1 MLTHM
6 WGSCQALVRT
16 GRLVPGPGDWTFQ
29 AHHTNQACQ
38 KSGTISPESKCRITG
53 TNESGVGNL
62 RECEVPEGKV
72 TSMKIAVIGASGQ
85 IGAFIR
91 DEALARGHQVTAIMR
106 HPEKIPVQD
115 PRLHVVKADILKDK
129 VDELVKGHDAVIS
142 AYNPGWKNPD
152 MYNQQIEGYK
162 RIISGV
168 KESGIKRLLVVG
180 GAGSLEVAPGVQVL
194 DTASFSEQVKK
205 GVLATREVL
214 YMLKE
219 EKELEWTFLS
229 PPTSIAPGERTGHYR
244 VGKDQ
249 LLKNKEGE
257 SKISTPDYAVAM
269 LDELENR
276 QHIRERF
283 TAAY

>member
-1 MLTHM
+1 
-6 WGSCQALVRT
+6 
-16 GRLVPGPGDWTFQ
+16 
-29 AHHTNQACQ
+29 
-38 KSGTISPESKCRITG
+38 
-53 TNESGVGNL
+53 
-62 RECEVPEGKV
+62 
-72 TSMKIAVIGASGQ
+72 MKIAVIGASGQ

-91 DEALARGHQVTAIMR
+91 DEALARGHQVTAIVR
-106 HPEKIPVQD
+106 HPEKIPVQN
-115 PRLHVVKADILKDK
+115 PRLHVVEADILKDK

-152 MYNQQIEGYK
+152 MYNEQIEGYR

-194 DTASFSEQVKK
+194 DTTSFSEQVKK

-214 YMLKE
+214 YMLRE

-229 PPTSIAPGERTGHYR
+229 PPTSIKPGERTGHYR

-283 TAAY
+283 TVAY

>member
-1 MLTHM
+1 MR
-6 WGSCQALVRT
+6 A
-16 GRLVPGPGDWTFQ
+16 
-29 AHHTNQACQ
+29 A
-38 KSGTISPESKCRITG
+38 I
-53 TNESGVGNL
+53 
-62 RECEVPEGKV
+62 
-72 TSMKIAVIGASGQ
+72 IGASGQ

-106 HPEKIPVQD
+106 HPEKITVPN

-152 MYNQQIEGYK
+152 MYDEQIEGYK

-168 KESGIKRLLVVG
+168 KKSGIKRLLVVG

-219 EKELEWTFLS
+219 ERELEWTFLS
-229 PPTSIAPGERTGHYR
+229 PPASIASGERTGHYR

-249 LLKNKEGE
+249 LLRNKDGE
-257 SKISTPDYAVAM
+257 SKISTQDYAVAM
-269 LDELENR
+269 LDELENP

-283 TAAY
+283 TVAY

>member
-1 MLTHM
+1 
-6 WGSCQALVRT
+6 
-16 GRLVPGPGDWTFQ
+16 
-29 AHHTNQACQ
+29 
-38 KSGTISPESKCRITG
+38 
-53 TNESGVGNL
+53 
-62 RECEVPEGKV
+62 
-72 TSMKIAVIGASGQ
+72 MKIAVIGASGQ

-91 DEALARGHQVTAIMR
+91 DEALARGHQVTAIVR
-106 HPEKIPVQD
+106 HPEKIPVQN
-115 PRLHVVKADILKDK
+115 PRLHVVEADILKDK
-129 VDELVKGHDAVIS
+129 VDELVKGQDAVIS

-152 MYNQQIEGYK
+152 MYNEQIEGYK

-194 DTASFSEQVKK
+194 DTTSFSEQVKK

-214 YMLKE
+214 YMLRE

-229 PPTSIAPGERTGHYR
+229 PPTSIKPGERTGRYR

-249 LLKNKEGE
+249 LLKNNEGE

-283 TAAY
+283 TVAY

>member
-1 MLTHM
+1 
-6 WGSCQALVRT
+6 
-16 GRLVPGPGDWTFQ
+16 
-29 AHHTNQACQ
+29 
-38 KSGTISPESKCRITG
+38 
-53 TNESGVGNL
+53 
-62 RECEVPEGKV
+62 
-72 TSMKIAVIGASGQ
+72 MKIAVIGASGQ

-91 DEALARGHQVTAIMR
+91 DEALARGHQVTAIVR
-106 HPEKIPVQD
+106 HPEKIPVQN
-115 PRLHVVKADILKDK
+115 PRLHVVEADILKDK

-152 MYNQQIEGYK
+152 MYNEQIEGYK

-194 DTASFSEQVKK
+194 DTTSFSEQVKK

-214 YMLKE
+214 YMLRE

-229 PPTSIAPGERTGHYR
+229 PPTSIKPGERTGHYR

-249 LLKNKEGE
+249 LLKNNEGE
-257 SKISTPDYAVAM
+257 SRISTPDYAVAM

-283 TAAY
+283 TVAY